1 MQDPLFMNQD
11 YLERSYEE
19 YLKDPQSVPKELA
32 LFFNGVEFAY
42 GTFPLGQAQ
51 GPGVGGDI
59 AFKVYRLIDHFKRCA
74 HYRASTN
81 PLKERNAIPLELSLM
96 EHQLSEDDLETNV
109 MTFGVSSSLT
119 MTLKELLALLQ
130 QRYEGNVGFE
140 YMHLTDAP
148 KVIEEIDRYL
158 VEEYAKDL
166 NQDEI
171 DRIYEDLYKAEA
183 FESFLHKR
191 HMGKKRFSLEG
202 GESLIPM
209 LQTLVHEAKNHGL
222 EDIVIGMA
230 HRGRLNVLA
239 HILEKDIS
247 QIFYEFESD
256 FTPQFQGSGDVKYH
270 MGYSKKRAGVD
281 VTLAPNPSHLESV
294 DPVILGMCRA
304 KQDIKLAP
312 VALAVTIHGDSAL
325 AGQGVVYESLQAM
338 RLEGYQVGGSI
349 HIVINNQVGFTALPK
364 ESRSTVYCTDIAKA
378 FSCPVF
384 HVNAMDPIACVKIMR
399 LATLLTRKFHLDVF
413 IDLVGYRKYG
423 HNEGDEPGYTQ
434 PLMVEKIR
442 QAPLVSSLLHIEA
455 SKKGA
460 VEKAIGE
467 HLEKMYQEA
476 KELIGKRVSPPKI
489 GQAQDKVISTNI
501 LQSHAKDILQ
511 KISKIPDNFNVHPRL
526 KKIIE
531 DRGSKD
537 LLDWAMAE
545 IIAFGSLLLE
555 GVPVRL
561 SGEDSRRGTF
571 SHRHA
576 ALVDQKEENVY
587 ISLNHLDLNQAPFT
601 VVNSYLSEYA
611 VMGYE
616 FGYTLSN
623 PNALVIWEAQFGD
636 FVNGA
641 QIIIDQYLAS
651 CETKWGV
658 TSGLVLYLPHGFEGQ
673 GPEHS
678 SARLERFLELGA
690 NENYTVAFPTT
701 TIQFYHLL
709 RAQGLKQPKR
719 PLILFTPKSLL
730 RDEISFSLIDMVET
744 SHFETVIEVGT
755 SDSSIKTCVI
765 TFGKIRY
772 EIQRKITSLKRK
784 DIEIISLEQLYPLD
798 KIRLGSILEKYAHVK
813 RFLFVQDEPMNMGG
827 YTHLS
832 RQIEEL
838 MQDKKLHYVGRKESS
853 SPASGSLKISTLEL
867 EEILKE
873 IFHD

>member
-1 MQDPLFMNQD
+1 
-11 YLERSYEE
+11 
-19 YLKDPQSVPKELA
+19 
-32 LFFNGVEFAY
+32 
-42 GTFPLGQAQ
+42 FPLSLGE
-51 GPGVGGDI
+51 GPREGGAVGDI

-74 HYRASTN
+74 HYKASTN
-81 PLKERNAIPLELSLM
+81 PLQQKNAIPLELTLM
-96 EHQLSEDDLETNV
+96 EHQLSEEDLETNV
-109 MTFGVSSSLT
+109 MTFGVSSAPT
-119 MTLKELLALLQ
+119 MKLKELIALLK

-158 VEEYAKDL
+158 AEEYAKEFP
-166 NQDEI
+166 QEEI
-171 DRIYEDLYKAEA
+171 DRIYEDLCKAEA

-209 LQTLVHEAKNHGL
+209 LQSLVHEAKSHGL

-270 MGYSKKRAGVD
+270 MGFSKKRAGVD

-304 KQDIKLAP
+304 KQDIKKAP
-312 VALAVTIHGDSAL
+312 VAIAVTIHGDAAL

-338 RLEGYQVGGSI
+338 RLEGYEVGGGI

-384 HVNAMDPIACVKIMR
+384 HVNAMDPVACVKIMR
-399 LATLLTRKFHLDVF
+399 LATLLSRKFHLDVF
-413 IDLVGYRKYG
+413 IDLIGYRKYG

-442 QAPLVSSLLHIEA
+442 QAPLVSSLLNVEA

-460 VEKAIGE
+460 METAIGE
-467 HLEKMYQEA
+467 HLEKMYQQG
-476 KELIGKRVSPPKI
+476 KEFIGKKRGIPVEPTN
-489 GQAQDKVISTNI
+489 AQDKVVSTHI
-501 LQSHAKDILQ
+501 TLSLAKNILQ
-511 KISKIPDNFNVHPRL
+511 KISKIPNEFNVHQRL

-531 DRGSKD
+531 DRGSRN

-545 IIAFGSLLLE
+545 IVAFGSLLLE
-555 GVPVRL
+555 GIPVRL

-576 ALVDQKEENVY
+576 ALVDQKEENVF
-587 ISLNHLDLNQAPFT
+587 IPLNHLDSNQAPFT
-601 VVNSYLSEYA
+601 VINSYLSEYA

-690 NENYTVAFPTT
+690 DKNYIVAYPTT

-709 RAQGLKQPKR
+709 RAQGLKHPKR

-730 RDEISFSLIDMVET
+730 RDEISFSPVEMVENT
-744 SHFETVIEVGT
+744 QFETVIEVGT
-755 SDSSIKTCVI
+755 SDSNVKTCVI

-772 EIQRKITSLKRK
+772 EIQRKMASLDRK

-798 KIRLGSILEKYAHVK
+798 KNRLDSILKKYAHVK
-813 RFLFVQDEPMNMGG
+813 RFLFVQDEPKNMGG

-838 MQDKKLHYVGRKESS
+838 MQGKKLHFVGRKESS
-853 SPASGSLKISTLEL
+853 SPASGSLKISTMEL